1 MRKSRASAPV
11 GGALVY
17 MIIIYSRDKK
27 LNRRLVELGLY
38 DVKKL
43 IIRYLCFIPL

>member
-1 MRKSRASAPV
+1 V
-11 GGALVY
+11 GGALVNMNFY
-17 MIIIYSRDKK
+17 MNIIYSRDKK
-27 LNRRLVELGLY
+27 LNRRLVEL